1 MKMTQKIMLIDD
13 DSDDQELFCEAILD
27 IDSSIEAVTA
37 VSATEAFEKL
47 VDDRV
52 LPAVIFLDIN
62 MPVISGWE
70 CLKRIKQNPQ
80 LSSIPVIM
88 YSTSPHDRE
97 KETAQRLGA
106 WGLVTKPSDFETLK
120 LTFKE
125 IIEHLARATPL
136 RSMEVLN

>member
-37 VSATEAFEKL
+37 VSVTEAFEKL
-47 VDDRV
+47 VDDRE

-70 CLKRIKQNPQ
+70 CLKQIKENPQ
-80 LSSIPVIM
+80 YSAIPVIM

-120 LTFKE
+120 ATFKE

-136 RSMEVLN
+136 ISMEVLN